1 MKIHVRQRG
10 NRYTITL
17 IDETNILQETTV
29 TTVEERDKLI
39 WELTDTFNIIDIE
52 VEDTKSKKTK
62 LSEAPSIPVF
72 DEEDATDFFEE
83 NEELVYSRILQAVN
97 EGIKANLKV
106 INLFEL
112 NGTGVHITSQ
122 RKDWKSGLQDA
133 LDYYLAKENYEACT
147 QIRELIAIL

>member
-1 MKIHVRQRG
+1 MKIHVRQKG

-29 TTVEERDKLI
+29 TTVEDRDKLI
-39 WELTDTFNIIDIE
+39 WELTDTFNVVDIE
-52 VEDTKSKKTK
+52 VEDAKSKKTK

-83 NEELVYSRILQAVN
+83 NEELVYSRILQAVD
-97 EGIKANLKV
+97 EGVKANLKV

-133 LDYYLAKENYEACT
+133 LDYYLSKENYEACT

>member
-1 MKIHVRQRG
+1 
-10 NRYTITL
+10 L

-52 VEDTKSKKTK
+52 VEDTKLKKTK

-97 EGIKANLKV
+97 EGIKA
-106 INLFEL
+106 
-112 NGTGVHITSQ
+112 
-122 RKDWKSGLQDA
+122 KDS
-133 LDYYLAKENYEACT
+133 T
-147 QIRELIAIL
+147 